1 MAKYQGVLTSVWDD
15 PVFQA
20 WPKDAKL
27 VFLNLITS
35 QRHNPA
41 GLYAVTRETLQFE
54 TGLSAEEFAAAFK
67 ILLAVPAGE
76 DYARVRFDERHK
88 IVWLVNALKHQ
99 PALTV
104 ENANL
109 IRNVHA
115 VLRQYVESPLVAEC
129 VTLYRK
135 RGCGFV
141 FEGFD
146 GYVKK
151 GLRRDLEGARKPPIK
166 DRTKDKAINRTT
178 GKAKSLSEPDVA
190 ALIKDFGNPLVEREL
205 PRLARWLQGKP
216 DLVPKIRDMVAFAR
230 SWVGR
235 AAQGERDLERLG
247 ALTRGIGNVGG

>member
-67 ILLAVPAGE
+67 VLLAVPADE

-88 IVWLVNALKHQ
+88 VVWLVNALKHQ
-99 PALTV
+99 PALTE

-109 IRNVHA
+109 IRNVQA
-115 VLRQYVESPLVAEC
+115 VLRQYVESPLVGEC
-129 VTLYRK
+129 VALYRK
-135 RGCGFV
+135 RDCGFV
-141 FEGFD
+141 FAGFN

-151 GLRRDLEGARKPPIK
+151 GLIRGSLGASKPPNK
-166 DRTKDKAINRTT
+166 DRPKDKAINRDT
-178 GKAKSLSEPDVA
+178 GTAKALTEPDVA
-190 ALIKDFGNPLVEREL
+190 ALVKDFGKPLVEREL
-205 PRLARWLQGKP
+205 PRLARWLKGKP
-216 DLVPKIRDMVAFAR
+216 DLMPKIRDMAAFAR
-230 SWVGR
+230 RWVER
-235 AAQGERDLERLG
+235 SSQGERDLEKLAG
-247 ALTRGIGNVGG
+247 LARGIARSG